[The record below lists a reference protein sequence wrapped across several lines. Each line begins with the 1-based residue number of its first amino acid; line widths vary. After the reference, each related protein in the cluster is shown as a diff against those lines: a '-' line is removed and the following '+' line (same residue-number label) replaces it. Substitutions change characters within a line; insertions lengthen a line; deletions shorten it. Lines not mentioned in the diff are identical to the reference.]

1 MKSQASDPVRLNR
14 YLSMCGIAS
23 RRKADE
29 MIEAGRVALNGTIVR
44 DLGMKI
50 RPGTDQV
57 FVDGA
62 QAVMVKE
69 PQYLVLNKP
78 KDTITTLSDE
88 KGRRTV
94 MDLVKSRGRVYPI
107 GRLDRNTT
115 GVLLF
120 TSDGSFAHQLMHPRF
135 RIPKSYRVRC
145 DKPVTRD
152 HLARLRAGV
161 RLTDGVTA
169 PADVR
174 SLPAGKGTEIGITIH
189 EGRNRQVRRMFELLG
204 YEVKSLDRVAYG
216 PITYEGMVRG
226 SVRKL
231 TTREIRALR
240 RLALGDDE

>member
-1 MKSQASDPVRLNR
+1 MKSPSSDPVRLNR

-23 RRKADE
+23 RRKADD
-29 MIEAGRVALNGTIVR
+29 MIEAGRVMLNGTVVKE
-44 DLGMKI
+44 LGIRI
-50 RPGTDQV
+50 RPGVDQI

-62 QAVMVKE
+62 EAVMVKE

-94 MDLVKSRGRVYPI
+94 IDLIRSRERVYPI

-145 DKPVTRD
+145 DNPVTRE
-152 HLARLRAGV
+152 HMAMLRSGV
-161 RLTDGVTA
+161 RLSDGVTG
-169 PADVR
+169 PADIR
-174 SLPAGKGTEIGITIH
+174 SLPGGKGTEVGITIH

-216 PITYEGMVRG
+216 PITYEGLIRG

-231 TTREIRALR
+231 TIREIRALR
-240 RLALGDDE
+240 RLALGDEE